1 MHGML
6 LDDPLNGLMSKK
18 VQSFYRL
25 NYVYKK
31 ITTTFSCKVKKLKKY
46 KIKLPVFETFY
57 AYSTRIKENSEQ
69 QR

>member
-46 KIKLPVFETFY
+46 KIKLPWKMYIYTLSSF
-57 AYSTRIKENSEQ
+57 
-69 QR
+69 